1 MENEHKILTAGDLLQ
16 SFVQMKE
23 RRRESPAT
31 APGLLCCLPSRRQEG
46 QEEPRDRVEAA
57 SVLLQR
63 KVRSEKKVREELQ
76 KLKDSGISDVVT
88 NSPDENSAAD
98 VADNNNRFRFG
109 AESGGNAAGER

>member
-57 SVLLQR
+57 FKKFDSDGDGYIDWEEFKQVGERQKKGFFVLL
-63 KVRSEKKVREELQ
+63 
-76 KLKDSGISDVVT
+76 
-88 NSPDENSAAD
+88 
-98 VADNNNRFRFG
+98 
-109 AESGGNAAGER
+109 